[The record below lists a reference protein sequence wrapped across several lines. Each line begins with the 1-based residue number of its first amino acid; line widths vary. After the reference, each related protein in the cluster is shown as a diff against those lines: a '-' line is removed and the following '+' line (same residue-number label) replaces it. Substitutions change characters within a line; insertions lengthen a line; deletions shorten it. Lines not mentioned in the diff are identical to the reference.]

1 MTLIANIR
9 STLAGV
15 SAAFADVGI
24 EVRTI
29 TSSPTANPRTY
40 SPWEAITVGRITD
53 VSSSQTQDIDTGV
66 WYNFETCKL
75 RIPFDNTDSPSLAAR
90 VTQVRVNGPAGKV
103 WVVDQERTEGA
114 GSVRVYILHIRT
126 PLMAN
131 PRKGG
136 V

>member
-1 MTLIANIR
+1 MTLIGNIR

-24 EVRTI
+24 EFRTL
-29 TSSPTANPRTY
+29 TSSPTATPRVYTG
-40 SPWEAITVGRITD
+40 WEPITVGRITD
-53 VSSSQTQDIDTGV
+53 MNSQQIQDVDTAI
-66 WYNFETCKL
+66 WFNLETCKL
-75 RIPFDNTDSPSLAAR
+75 RIPYTEEESTLSVR
-90 VTQVRVNGPAGKV
+90 VTQIRVGGAEGKI
-103 WVVDQERTEGA
+103 WSVDQERTEAAGA
-114 GSVRVYILHIRT
+114 VRVYVLNIRT

>member
-1 MTLIANIR
+1 MTLISNIR
-9 STLAGV
+9 STLSGV

-24 EVRTI
+24 EFRML

-40 SPWEAITVGRITD
+40 SAWEAIPVGRITD
-53 VSSSQTQDIDTGV
+53 MASSQVQDVDTAI
-66 WYNFETCKL
+66 WFNFETCKL
-75 RIPFDNTDSPSLAAR
+75 RVPYSSEVSPLSVR
-90 VTQVRVNGPAGKV
+90 VTQIRVGGAEGKI
-103 WVVDQERTEGA
+103 WSIDQERTEGA
-114 GSVRVYILHIRT
+114 GSVRVYILNIRT